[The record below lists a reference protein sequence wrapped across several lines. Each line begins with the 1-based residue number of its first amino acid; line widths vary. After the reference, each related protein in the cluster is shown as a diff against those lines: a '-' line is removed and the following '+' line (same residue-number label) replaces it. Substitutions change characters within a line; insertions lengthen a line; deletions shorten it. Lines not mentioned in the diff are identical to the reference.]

1 LAAEQKEI
9 VRSHK
14 NLDRLR
20 HLCYIIAAAAGL
32 PEPVEPPTR
41 VRTHERV
48 SPMSSDT
55 PTRTKAR
62 AERTMFLSKLMGFVS
77 SDVAIDLGTANTLV
91 YVKGK
96 GIVLNEP
103 SVVAIDKG
111 NGGVVT
117 VGREAKAMLGRT
129 PDQIMAIRPLQD
141 GVIADF
147 EITEQLLRAFIARV
161 QQRRVLIRPRI
172 IICVPS
178 GITEVEKRAVHD
190 SAVHAGA
197 RDVFLVAEPIAA
209 AIGVGLPVAKAS
221 GNMVIDVG
229 GGTTEIAV
237 ISLNGIVSETSTR
250 MGGDKMDE
258 AISQYVKRKH
268 NLLIGDQTAE
278 HIKIKI
284 GSAFPLEQEM
294 EIEIRGRDLIKGI
307 PKTIKV
313 TSLEI
318 RDAIQEPIE
327 AIVEALKQS
336 LEKTPPELA
345 SDIVDRGI
353 TMTGGGALLR
363 GIDALLRE
371 ATNLPITVADDPLTC
386 VVLGTGKILDNL
398 DAFDKVIMRV

>member
-1 LAAEQKEI
+1 
-9 VRSHK
+9 
-14 NLDRLR
+14 
-20 HLCYIIAAAAGL
+20 
-32 PEPVEPPTR
+32 
-41 VRTHERV
+41 
-48 SPMSSDT
+48 MSGDIPS
-55 PTRTKAR
+55 RTKAR
-62 AERTMFLSKLMGFVS
+62 AERAMFLSRLMGFVS

-103 SVVAIDKG
+103 SVVAIDKA
-111 NGGVVT
+111 NGGVVA

-129 PDQIMAIRPLQD
+129 PDQIIAIRPLQD

-147 EITEQLLRAFIARV
+147 EITEQLLRAFIAKV

-209 AIGVGLPVAKAS
+209 AIGVGLPVSKAS

-237 ISLNGIVSETSTR
+237 ISLNGIVSETSIR
-250 MGGDKMDE
+250 VGGDKMDD

-294 EIEIRGRDLIKGI
+294 ELEIRGRDLIKGI

-313 TSLEI
+313 SSLEI
-318 RDAIQEPIE
+318 REAIQEPIE

-398 DAFDKVIMRV
+398 DAFEKVIMRV

>member
-1 LAAEQKEI
+1 
-9 VRSHK
+9 
-14 NLDRLR
+14 
-20 HLCYIIAAAAGL
+20 
-32 PEPVEPPTR
+32 
-41 VRTHERV
+41 
-48 SPMSSDT
+48 
-55 PTRTKAR
+55 
-62 AERTMFLSKLMGFVS
+62 MFLSRLMGFVS

-129 PDQIMAIRPLQD
+129 PDQITAIRPLQD

-147 EITEQLLRAFIARV
+147 EITEQLLRAFIAKV
-161 QQRRVLIRPRI
+161 QQRRVLVRPRI

-221 GNMVIDVG
+221 GNMVIDIG

-237 ISLNGIVSETSTR
+237 ISLNGIVSETSIR
-250 MGGDKMDE
+250 VGGDKMDE

-313 TSLEI
+313 SSLEI

-371 ATNLPITVADDPLTC
+371 STNLPITVADDPLTC

-398 DAFDKVIMRV
+398 TAFEKVIMRV

>member
-1 LAAEQKEI
+1 MTTDI
-9 VRSHK
+9 PS
-14 NLDRLR
+14 
-20 HLCYIIAAAAGL
+20 
-32 PEPVEPPTR
+32 
-41 VRTHERV
+41 
-48 SPMSSDT
+48 
-55 PTRTKAR
+55 RTKAR
-62 AERTMFLSKLMGFVS
+62 AERTMFLSRLMGFVS

-129 PDQIMAIRPLQD
+129 PDQITAIRPLQD

-147 EITEQLLRAFIARV
+147 EITEQLLRAFIAKV
-161 QQRRVLIRPRI
+161 QQRRVLVRPRI

-221 GNMVIDVG
+221 GNMVIDIG

-237 ISLNGIVSETSTR
+237 ISLNGIVSETSIR
-250 MGGDKMDE
+250 VGGDKMDE

-313 TSLEI
+313 SSLEI

-371 ATNLPITVADDPLTC
+371 STNLPITVADDPLTC

-398 DAFDKVIMRV
+398 TAFEKVIMRV